1 MELPYDPIIQLLGI
15 YLEKNMIRKG
25 TCTPMFIAALFTV
38 AKAWKPLRCPS
49 TEDWVKKMW
58 CMYMIEY
65 YSAINK
71 DETVSFAAT
80 WMDPESVILSEVS
93 QTEEKYCLTSLVIP
107 SLKKMIQMN
116 LLIKQKVAKI

>member
-116 LLIKQKVAKI
+116 LLIKQKVAKT

>member
-1 MELPYDPIIQLLGI
+1 
-15 YLEKNMIRKG
+15 MIRKG

-116 LLIKQKVAKI
+116 LLIKQKVAKT